1 MKKTKEECN
10 ELILKQIKEILDNR
24 SEDKLYTITIDI
36 FGDIGALITVEMD
49 SMYEEPD
56 CCAKC
61 FECGTQELKDILSL
75 LKEVGIEARFR
86 NN

>member
-10 ELILKQIKEILDNR
+10 ELIFKQIKEILDNR
-24 SEDKLYTITIDI
+24 SEDKLYTITIEI
-36 FGDIGALITVEMD
+36 YGDIGALITVEMD

-56 CCAKC
+56 CCDKC
-61 FECGTQELKDILSL
+61 FECGTQELNDILSL